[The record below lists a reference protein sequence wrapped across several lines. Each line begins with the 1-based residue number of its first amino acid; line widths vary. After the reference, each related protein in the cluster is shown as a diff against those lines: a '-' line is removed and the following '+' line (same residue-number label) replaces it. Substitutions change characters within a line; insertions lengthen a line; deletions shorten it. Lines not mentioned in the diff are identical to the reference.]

1 MNDRPLKTRAA
12 NATWWSTLE
21 IASRYCVQILVT
33 IILARLLQPADFAL
47 IAMLLVFTTIATILI
62 YSSFGS
68 ALIQRQQT
76 SVDDETT
83 AFLVTLG
90 TGLCMAAV
98 LWSCA
103 PAIAGFYRQPEL
115 VPLMHLIVWILP
127 LGGLAAVPDAMLTK
141 RLNFVART
149 RTELVASSVS
159 GCAAVALAWH
169 GYGVWSI
176 GCQIVLAGGLRA
188 GLLWHAA
195 RWMPRGRFTLASLH
209 RLFGFGSFLLLT
221 HLLDEGFVRL
231 QILLLGRLFAAT
243 TLGYYTLAQA
253 AQQAPT
259 SFIETVLYRVGL
271 PVFSEVS
278 AEPARLRDLLRR
290 SARVSLFI
298 FMPCMV
304 CLALLAQPFIELIYG
319 AKWREAAPML
329 AVLAVAASLWP
340 LQVLNITAI
349 TALGRS
355 NAIFQAGVIKRMFAI
370 ILVVASSPF
379 GPLAVACSVLISNLF
394 TAVVNAWYSKRLLG
408 YDLFMQLSDL
418 GATLVWCAAAAAVT
432 WETLHWVG
440 SSILGTTLGVILG
453 GAVYLG
459 GALLSNSP
467 ALRELVNVGREF
479 RDRRSPKLSK
489 G

>member
-1 MNDRPLKTRAA
+1 MNDRPLKARAA
-12 NATWWSTLE
+12 SATWWSTLE
-21 IASRYCVQILVT
+21 ITSRYCVQIAVT

-47 IAMLLVFTTIATILI
+47 IAMLLVFTTLATILI

-68 ALIQRQQT
+68 ALIQRRQT
-76 SVDDETT
+76 TVDDETT
-83 AFLVTLG
+83 AFIVTLG
-90 TGLCMAAV
+90 TGLTMATL
-98 LWSCA
+98 LWFCA

-127 LGGLAAVPDAMLTK
+127 LGGLAAVPDALLTK

-149 RTELVASSVS
+149 RTELIASGIS

-176 GCQIVLAGGLRA
+176 ACQIVLSAGLRA
-188 GLLWHAA
+188 ALLWHAA
-195 RWMPRGRFTLASLH
+195 RWMPHGRFTMDSLH
-209 RLFGFGSFLLLT
+209 RLFGFGSFLLLS

-243 TLGYYTLAQA
+243 TLGYYTLAQT

-259 SFIETVLYRVGL
+259 SFVETVLYRVGL
-271 PVFSEVS
+271 PVFSEVA
-278 AEPARLRDLLRR
+278 AEPVRLRDLLRR

-304 CLALLAQPFIELIYG
+304 CLALLARPFIELVYG
-319 AKWREAAPML
+319 AKWDDAAPML
-329 AVLAVAASLWP
+329 AVLALAASLWP

-355 NAIFQAGVIKRMFAI
+355 SVIFQAGVIKRVFAI
-370 ILVVASSPF
+370 ILVVISSPF
-379 GPLAVACSVLISNLF
+379 GPFAVACSVLISNLF
-394 TAVVNAWYSKRLLG
+394 TAVVNAWYSDRLLG
-408 YDLFMQLSDL
+408 YSLLMQLADL
-418 GATLVWCAAAAAVT
+418 GATLASCAAAAAIG
-432 WETLHWVG
+432 WGTLHLMGASV
-440 SSILGTTLGVILG
+440 LGTALAIVSS

-459 GALLSNSP
+459 GAIVSDNP
-467 ALRELVNVGREF
+467 ALHELFRVGREF
-479 RDRRSPKLSK
+479 YNRRTPKLSK